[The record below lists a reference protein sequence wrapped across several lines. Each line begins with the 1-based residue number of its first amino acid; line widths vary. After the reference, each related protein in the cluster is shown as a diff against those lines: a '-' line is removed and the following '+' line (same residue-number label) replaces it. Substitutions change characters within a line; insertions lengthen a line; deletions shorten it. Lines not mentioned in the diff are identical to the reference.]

1 MLIPG
6 SALRRLDEFDDG
18 IYGWEELEDTH
29 LKGGVAFKSWS
40 NEIEGTHVIRTVYV
54 DLDDNM
60 SADVEYS
67 SMYSELAAELIPE
80 EYPFFVLTSKGA
92 SHPAFEIVQE
102 NGQVPVVEYKVDESD
117 VHEFQVMELP
127 WISYVV
133 STVFDRF
140 DPVDY

>member
-1 MLIPG
+1 MSIPDF
-6 SALRRLDEFDDG
+6 ALRRLNAFDDG
-18 IYGWEELEDTH
+18 IYGWEEIEDVQIN
-29 LKGGVAFKSWS
+29 GGTVFKSWS
-40 NEIEGTHVIRTVYV
+40 KEIEGTRIIRTVYV
-54 DLDDNM
+54 DLDDL

-67 SMYSELAAELIPE
+67 SMYSELAANLIPE

-102 NGQVPVVEYKVDESD
+102 DDQVPVVEYKVNESD

-127 WISYVV
+127 WISYVI

-140 DPVDY
+140 EPIDY